1 MSSRHLRN
9 LSGRDRDRDG
19 FVDNSHFYA
28 LASEL
33 QGQPLFLRHWKGR
46 RYSDDSRRWQ
56 PLSSIKNGDG
66 FQVLVQ
72 GKQDRSE
79 LFRILDVNGS
89 GRINGLNPW
98 QPQRLALS
106 KDWEKYFGDV
116 IQVDGVIGEDKDSNA
131 DGFLDAGIDYRIA
144 TDDGFVT
151 LMDASGKVLTTKR
164 SRHWDAVRAVGVKS
178 GFQVLLRHQRGRKPI
193 RFQLLDVSRNG
204 IITQKSRWKSTAR
217 ALFAGWDPRIKSAIL
232 DGSSGSGDVSAA
244 SVGEQPPVSQLIYKA
259 VATDLSEVT
268 YSLEPS
274 GDASLDGLSIDA
286 GLGEVH
292 LTTEELIALPER
304 MHFRVVA
311 TDAAG
316 NSNFLDVSVSL
327 TIDTP
332 VEGSNSVDAAPA
344 SGDETM
350 LLSLIHI

>member
-116 IQVDGVIGEDKDSNA
+116 IQVDGVIGEDKRCRVW
-131 DGFLDAGIDYRIA
+131 G
-144 TDDGFVT
+144 
-151 LMDASGKVLTTKR
+151 
-164 SRHWDAVRAVGVKS
+164 
-178 GFQVLLRHQRGRKPI
+178 
-193 RFQLLDVSRNG
+193 
-204 IITQKSRWKSTAR
+204 
-217 ALFAGWDPRIKSAIL
+217 AI
-232 DGSSGSGDVSAA
+232 
-244 SVGEQPPVSQLIYKA
+244 
-259 VATDLSEVT
+259 
-268 YSLEPS
+268 
-274 GDASLDGLSIDA
+274 
-286 GLGEVH
+286 
-292 LTTEELIALPER
+292 
-304 MHFRVVA
+304 
-311 TDAAG
+311 
-316 NSNFLDVSVSL
+316 
-327 TIDTP
+327 
-332 VEGSNSVDAAPA
+332 
-344 SGDETM
+344 
-350 LLSLIHI
+350 